1 MLRTLTRSSF
11 TVLRVD
17 VLFNSGQRPARRD
30 GMLQHME
37 LHTIKRTIAASW
49 VALAVIVALM
59 SQITGPLQ
67 LAIAALAVVPPLALL
82 LLWNEPA
89 QTMTQAINEARR
101 SR

>member
-11 TVLRVD
+11 TVSRVD
-17 VLFNSGQRPARRD
+17 VLFNSGQRPAWDDR
-30 GMLQHME
+30 MLSHME
-37 LHTIKRTIAASW
+37 LHTIKRTIAGSW
-49 VALAVIVALM
+49 VALTLIIALM
-59 SQITGPLQ
+59 SQITEPLQ
-67 LAIAALAVVPPLALL
+67 LAIAALAVMPPLALL